1 MWRKPQVWLGLAISA
16 LALFLAFRG
25 IEWSLVWGALSGA
38 QYLWLIPS
46 ALMLL
51 AAIWVR
57 GVRWQWLFGDYRDRL
72 PRSRYVSATAIGYL
86 VTNILPLRLGEVA
99 RMFFIARDGKQSY
112 ALAVST
118 IVVEHV
124 LDVLVILGILLIILI
139 TGSLPVPDEVKH
151 GAVIGAVLF
160 GGALVIMLIMVW
172 QRRRVLRLAEW
183 VISRIRR
190 LDTAKWVGVVEH
202 LLDGFAV
209 LQPGK
214 PLLMV
219 LFWSVVGWL
228 LSAITFHFCLLAFIP
243 DAPPG
248 YSLFATVA
256 STFVLLLPATPGAIG
271 TLDVA
276 IKESLVVFGVNSSLA
291 LSFAFVFHVMEIIVM
306 NVLGVVCLLREAGSW
321 AKAKESLRSVT
332 SQAQPLEET
341 VTAVPGEKT

>member
-1 MWRKPQVWLGLAISA
+1 MWRKPQVWLGVLIS
-16 LALFLAFRG
+16 LVALFLAFRG
-25 IEWSLVWGALSGA
+25 IEWSLVGEALSKA

-46 ALMLL
+46 ALTLL

-57 GVRWQWLFGDYRDRL
+57 GVRWQWLFGSQRDRL

-124 LDVLVILGILLIILI
+124 LDVLVILGILLVMLI
-139 TGSLPVPDEVKH
+139 TGGLPVPDDVKQ

-160 GGALVIMLIMVW
+160 GGALVVMLMMVW
-172 QRRRVLRLAEW
+172 QRQRVLRLAEW

-190 LDTAKWVGVVEH
+190 LNTAKWVGVVEH

-219 LFWSVVGWL
+219 LFWSVVAV
-228 LSAITFHFCLLAFIP
+228 LSAITFIFVCWLIP
-243 DAPPG
+243 RRG
-248 YSLFATVA
+248 
-256 STFVLLLPATPGAIG
+256 
-271 TLDVA
+271 
-276 IKESLVVFGVNSSLA
+276 
-291 LSFAFVFHVMEIIVM
+291 
-306 NVLGVVCLLREAGSW
+306 
-321 AKAKESLRSVT
+321 
-332 SQAQPLEET
+332 
-341 VTAVPGEKT
+341 

>member
-1 MWRKPQVWLGLAISA
+1 MWRKPQVWLGVLVS
-16 LALFLAFRG
+16 LVALFLAFRG
-25 IEWSLVWGALSGA
+25 IEWNLVGKALSNA

-46 ALMLL
+46 ALVLL

-57 GVRWQWLFGDYRDRL
+57 GVRWQWLFGEYRDRL

-86 VTNILPLRLGEVA
+86 VTNTLPLRLGEVA
-99 RMFFIARDGKQSY
+99 RMFFIARDGKQTY

-124 LDVLVILGILLIILI
+124 LDVLVVLGLLLVMLI
-139 TGSLPVPDEVKH
+139 TGGLPVPEDVKH

-160 GGALVIMLIMVW
+160 GGAFVAMLIMVW
-172 QRRRVLRLAEW
+172 QRRRVSRWAEW
-183 VISRIRR
+183 IISRIPR
-190 LDTAKWVGVVEH
+190 LTTTKWLNVIEH

-214 PLLMV
+214 PLFVV

-228 LSAITFHFCLLAFIP
+228 LSALSFHFCLLAFIP
-243 DAPPG
+243 QASIS

-271 TLDVA
+271 TLDAA
-276 IKESLVVFGVNSSLA
+276 IRESLVVFGIDYNIA
-291 LSFAFVFHVMEIIVM
+291 LSFAIVFHVMEIVVM
-306 NVLGVVCLLREAGSW
+306 DVVGVICLLREAGSW
-321 AKAKESLRSVT
+321 AKAKESLRTVT
-332 SQAQPLEET
+332 SQIQAPPET
-341 VTAVPGEKT
+341 GATIPGEEA